1 MSSGPIRTPTN
12 AGEDPQRGSQG
23 RERGPWETPADLPAD
38 PPAGGRQTEDALA
51 RADREL

>member
-23 RERGPWETPADLPAD
+23 RERGPWETPAD
-38 PPAGGRQTEDALA
+38 PPAGGRQTEDALPP
-51 RADREL
+51 ADREL